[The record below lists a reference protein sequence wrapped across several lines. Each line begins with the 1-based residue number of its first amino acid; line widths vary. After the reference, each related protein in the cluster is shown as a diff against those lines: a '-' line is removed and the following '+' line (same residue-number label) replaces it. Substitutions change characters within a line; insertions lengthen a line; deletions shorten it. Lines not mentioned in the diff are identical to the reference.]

1 MKHSKH
7 CGLKNG
13 DTNLDM
19 QLIYTLRTENL
30 KTNMLKEL
38 IILIDTCRTDKE
50 KKKTDMPK
58 ELIIPIKTL
67 QNVMP

>member
-1 MKHSKH
+1 
-7 CGLKNG
+7 
-13 DTNLDM
+13 
-19 QLIYTLRTENL
+19 
-30 KTNMLKEL
+30 MLKEL

-67 QNVMP
+67 QNVISRSNIFYDIMFVNCIVWA